1 LVAEVRKGLA
11 DEDGSEDEGVAVSSR
26 LFRPLILG
34 IALVL
39 IGVAVLVVAGFFY
52 NSSSTS
58 VGVVVFV
65 GPFPIVFGSGPNA
78 SWLIIMGVVLAALS
92 LVLVLVMYRRR
103 ELF

>member
-1 LVAEVRKGLA
+1 MRKGLA

>member
-1 LVAEVRKGLA
+1 VRKGLA